1 MGRSIRG
8 IILIHQGDLPKS
20 RAEAQQAPLSFIYM
34 VTDAIINYDWFI
46 MRNYYR
52 IVPGSRAMYIEEC
65 KAGSFIGVDFGIY
78 QDLSND
84 LPEHWQDFNEKFRP
98 IWLENNDG
106 KTKIAAGLGCGT
118 LHTVCKG
125 IQELDIVLCS
135 NSKGGY
141 SIGEVV
147 GPYYYADGEI
157 LFHRRPVRWL
167 PKTLQRDEMSDP
179 LKFSL
184 GSILTAIRISKP
196 NFIEEIENLLGEVS
210 QPSLIATDEYV
221 EDPTVFGLEKHLEEF
236 LVTNWKNTTLG
247 TQYDIYEVDG
257 EIVGQQFPTDT
268 GPMDI
273 LAISKDKKELLVIEL
288 KKGRASDA
296 VIGQIQRYM
305 GYAQYELAESDQ
317 TVKGMIIGLQSD
329 LRLKRALS
337 VIPNIIFLRYEVN
350 FTLKQND

>member
-1 MGRSIRG
+1 
-8 IILIHQGDLPKS
+8 
-20 RAEAQQAPLSFIYM
+20 
-34 VTDAIINYDWFI
+34 
-46 MRNYYR
+46 
-52 IVPGSRAMYIEEC
+52 
-65 KAGSFIGVDFGIY
+65 
-78 QDLSND
+78 
-84 LPEHWQDFNEKFRP
+84 
-98 IWLENNDG
+98 
-106 KTKIAAGLGCGT
+106 
-118 LHTVCKG
+118 
-125 IQELDIVLCS
+125 
-135 NSKGGY
+135 
-141 SIGEVV
+141 
-147 GPYYYADGEI
+147 
-157 LFHRRPVRWL
+157 
-167 PKTLQRDEMSDP
+167 MSDSS
-179 LKFSL
+179 KFSL